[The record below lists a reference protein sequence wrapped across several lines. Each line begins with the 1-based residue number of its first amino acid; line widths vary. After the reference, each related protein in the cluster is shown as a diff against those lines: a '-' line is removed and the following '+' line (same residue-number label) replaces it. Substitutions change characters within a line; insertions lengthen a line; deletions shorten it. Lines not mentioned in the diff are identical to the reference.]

1 MRIRVLSDLHLEFKD
16 FEPPLA
22 DADVV
27 VLAGD
32 IHVGVKG
39 IGWARQSFSS
49 IPIVY
54 VPGNH
59 EFYGEHIQDMTQEL
73 VTEGR
78 RLGVDVL
85 DGRSTVICGVRFLGM
100 TLWTDFALGGTDP
113 GSIDRAMAQ
122 ARVGMYD
129 FQVIRCGDGRKLRPT
144 DARAIH
150 LARVQWLRRQLAEDF
165 TGTTVVVSHHL
176 PHRRSIHPK
185 YAASDLNPAFA
196 SDLSNLMGPPVSLWI
211 HGHTHES
218 FDYVVNGTR
227 VVCNP
232 RGYAPM
238 ELNESF
244 DPILTVDAHCSDG
257 SDDK

>member
-16 FEPPLA
+16 WSPPKT

-39 IGWARQSFSS
+39 IEWARRSFPS

-59 EFYGEHIQDMTQEL
+59 EFYGEHIHDMTQEL
-73 VTEGR
+73 LMEGR

-85 DGRSTVICGVRFLGM
+85 DARSVVICGVRFLGA
-100 TLWTDFALGGTDP
+100 TLWTDFALGGDDP
-113 GSIDRAMAQ
+113 SAIDRAMAYAQ
-122 ARVGMYD
+122 YGMYD
-129 FQVIRCGDGRKLRPT
+129 FQVIRCGNNSNFRPT
-144 DARAIH
+144 DARVIH
-150 LARVQWLRRQLAEDF
+150 VAQVRWLRSQLADEF
-165 TGTTVVVSHHL
+165 VGTTVVVTHHL

-185 YAASDLNPAFA
+185 YEASDLNPGFA
-196 SDLSNLMGPPVSLWI
+196 SDLSNMMGPPVSLWI

-218 FDYVVNGTR
+218 LDYVVNSTR

-238 ELNESF
+238 ELNEAF
-244 DPILTVDAHCSDG
+244 DPVFKVDASYE
-257 SDDK
+257 

>member
-16 FEPPLA
+16 WTPPKT

-39 IGWARQSFSS
+39 VEWARRSFPSV
-49 IPIVY
+49 PIVY

-59 EFYGEHIQDMTQEL
+59 EFYHQHIHDMTQQL
-73 VTEGR
+73 FMEGE
-78 RLGVDVL
+78 RLGVHVL
-85 DGRSTVICGVRFLGM
+85 SGRSSVIGGVRFLGA
-100 TLWTDFALGGTDP
+100 TLWTDFALGGADP
-113 GSIDRAMAQ
+113 SSINRAMLDAQ
-122 ARVGMYD
+122 SGMYD
-129 FQVIRCGDGRKLRPT
+129 FHVIRCGADRKFRPT
-144 DARAIH
+144 DAREIH
-150 LARVQWLRRQLAEDF
+150 LAQVQWLRGQLAEEF
-165 TGTTVVVSHHL
+165 AGTTVVVTHHL

-185 YAASDLNPAFA
+185 YETSDLNPGFA
-196 SDLSNLMGPPVSLWI
+196 SDLGNLVGPPASLWI

-218 FDYVVNGTR
+218 FDYVVNGTQ

-238 ELNESF
+238 ELNASF
-244 DPILTVDAHCSDG
+244 DPVFTVVPVTRQ
-257 SDDK
+257 